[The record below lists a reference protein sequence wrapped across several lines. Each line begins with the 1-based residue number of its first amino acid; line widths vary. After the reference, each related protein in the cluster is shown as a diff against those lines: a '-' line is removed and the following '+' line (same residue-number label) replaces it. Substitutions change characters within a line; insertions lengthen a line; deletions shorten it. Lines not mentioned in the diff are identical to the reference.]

1 MILDFRC
8 VTFYSDLDE
17 KVFFDFVRQIKAIP
31 PIRRRTHP
39 QLFRVSRRVSR
50 EDLQSLSS
58 RSATATTSRCDSLR
72 RSLGPTN
79 VTCFK
84 NPRMHWYKEDKEV
97 FARRARTVAGGEGR
111 RTRR

>member
-50 EDLQSLSS
+50 EDLQSLIALCY
-58 RSATATTSRCDSLR
+58 RYDVEMRQLA
-72 RSLGPTN
+72 P
-79 VTCFK
+79 
-84 NPRMHWYKEDKEV
+84 
-97 FARRARTVAGGEGR
+97 FARPHKRNLFQEPSNALVQGSLCA
-111 RTRR
+111 